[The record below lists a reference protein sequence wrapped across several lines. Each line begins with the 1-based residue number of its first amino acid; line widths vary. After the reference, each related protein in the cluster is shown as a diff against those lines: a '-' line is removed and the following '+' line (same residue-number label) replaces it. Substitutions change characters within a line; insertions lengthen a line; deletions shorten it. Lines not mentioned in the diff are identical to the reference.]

1 MQLAKP
7 HAECSVDQVGEY
19 VRAHIGRGSSAQV
32 EECYRTLASI
42 ALQHKFNRVLVVGLG
57 AGEPHAHLAARDI
70 VIAFSVIG
78 VPAGF
83 KVAFVPT
90 TDATRNGYRH
100 AEIEASK
107 RGLRAKVFD
116 AEEEAVDWLTQPDV
130 H

>member
-1 MQLAKP
+1 MQLAKL
-7 HAECSVDQVGEY
+7 HGECSVDQVDGY
-19 VRAHIGRGSSAQV
+19 IRAHIGRGSTAQV

-42 ALQHKFNRVLVVGLG
+42 ALQHKFDRVLVVGLG

-83 KVAFVPT
+83 KLAFVPT

-107 RGLRAKVFD
+107 RGLRAKVFGS
-116 AEEEAVDWLTQPDV
+116 EEEAVDWLTQPDV